1 MSVKELLARVISLLN
16 VNYGT
21 GLNKSRLNKELRILD
36 KEFSETEGKL
46 VLDAGSGAD
55 ESYSTAFVS
64 RGLKAIRLD
73 ISIENLNSARKNS
86 DGNNVYFLTGD
97 VNHIPLGNE
106 SVDIVFMCEV
116 LEHLN
121 IPEQAVKEA
130 FRVLKKGGLF
140 FIDVPWLLQAYHP
153 LSVLILRNL
162 ISFKQRGTPLLLK
175 MLYRNLNEI
184 AKLEDSTQ
192 LQRRRFGSFMIK
204 LIQSDQ
210 PFSNTTTNPELFIYN
225 YFHGIVP
232 EGNNHL
238 QFRFPKEWVETVR
251 SGGFKLV
258 KETGTFITPPLFNRL
273 NLCNFLFSKLEYRMG
288 DNLALPLSRIL
299 IIVAIKS

>member
-1 MSVKELLARVISLLN
+1 MSVKELLARGMSLLN

-21 GLNKSRLNKELRILD
+21 WLNKSRLNKELRILD
-36 KEFSETEGKL
+36 KEFLETEGKL
-46 VLDAGSGAD
+46 VLDAGSGVD
-55 ESYSTAFVS
+55 ERYSTAFVS

-121 IPEQAVKEA
+121 TPEQAVKEA

-140 FIDVPWLLQAYHP
+140 FIDVPWLLQAYRP
-153 LSVLILRNL
+153 LSVLIFRNL
-162 ISFKQRGTPLLLK
+162 ISFKQRGNSLLLK

-184 AKLEDSTQ
+184 AKLEDGTQ
-192 LQRRRFGSFMIK
+192 LQRRRFGSFIIK
-204 LIQSDQ
+204 LIQS
-210 PFSNTTTNPELFIYN
+210 
-225 YFHGIVP
+225 
-232 EGNNHL
+232 
-238 QFRFPKEWVETVR
+238 
-251 SGGFKLV
+251 
-258 KETGTFITPPLFNRL
+258 
-273 NLCNFLFSKLEYRMG
+273 
-288 DNLALPLSRIL
+288 
-299 IIVAIKS
+299 